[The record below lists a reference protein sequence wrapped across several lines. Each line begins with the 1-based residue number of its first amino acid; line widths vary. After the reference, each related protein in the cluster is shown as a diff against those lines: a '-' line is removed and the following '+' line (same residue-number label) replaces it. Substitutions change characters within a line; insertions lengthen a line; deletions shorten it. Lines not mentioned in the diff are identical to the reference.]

1 MNATHCTH
9 PSQEF
14 LSAFNSGR
22 LGPLES
28 AEIERH
34 LAECDA
40 CCGLLKTLP
49 NDTLISLLREAQTD
63 TKTDPSRIFPGGVP
77 HKHGSSDVGSPTLA
91 QTPETQ
97 HSEEQGC
104 SLSASEIPPELQ
116 NHPRYRIVSLLG
128 RGGMGSVYE
137 AEHRLMNR
145 HVALK
150 VIEKKLVQTPGLVE
164 RFQRETQTAAR
175 LSHPNIVAAH
185 DAECAADLHFL
196 VMELVRGR
204 DLAQIVG
211 ERGGLTVRE
220 ACDYVRQAA
229 LGLQHAF
236 ERGMVHRDI
245 KPQNLM
251 LTAEGQIKIL
261 DFGLAQFASEVAE
274 ESGLTQVGA
283 MMGTP
288 DYMAPEQARDAHS
301 ADIRADIYGLGCTL
315 YCLLSGHA
323 PFPEGSVLE
332 KILAHVEREPAPL
345 QELRGNVPPEL
356 AAVVKKMMSKLPAD
370 RFQTPAEVAEALA
383 PFARAADL
391 IKTAEDAP
399 FAAKT
404 SAVPPR
410 WRIRSRVRVALAAFA
425 ILAALGVIVVMTDK
439 GRVEIQSE
447 VDDVEIVI
455 KQSGKQ
461 IDFLDAKTGSLI
473 KWLPSGKYDIELK
486 GDRNDLEINRD
497 GFTLSRWGTEIIKV
511 TRKTDATDLMTAW
524 TSGKLKI
531 SPFKKFEPSEKTIA
545 SDGVTAE
552 DGGWKIDAREPRTAR
567 LFEVAQPA
575 LEDCVVL
582 YRAKMKTENVK
593 GRAFLEMWMSL
604 ARGRILLQRL

>member
-211 ERGGLTVRE
+211 ERRADRSRSLRL
-220 ACDYVRQAA
+220 RAA
-229 LGLQHAF
+229 SCSRTPARL
-236 ERGMVHRDI
+236 RTRD
-245 KPQNLM
+245 
-251 LTAEGQIKIL
+251 G
-261 DFGLAQFASEVAE
+261 ASRY
-274 ESGLTQVGA
+274 Q
-283 MMGTP
+283 
-288 DYMAPEQARDAHS
+288 APEFDAHG
-301 ADIRADIYGLGCTL
+301 R
-315 YCLLSGHA
+315 
-323 PFPEGSVLE
+323 
-332 KILAHVEREPAPL
+332 
-345 QELRGNVPPEL
+345 
-356 AAVVKKMMSKLPAD
+356 
-370 RFQTPAEVAEALA
+370 
-383 PFARAADL
+383 
-391 IKTAEDAP
+391 
-399 FAAKT
+399 
-404 SAVPPR
+404 
-410 WRIRSRVRVALAAFA
+410 RS
-425 ILAALGVIVVMTDK
+425 D
-439 GRVEIQSE
+439 
-447 VDDVEIVI
+447 
-455 KQSGKQ
+455 
-461 IDFLDAKTGSLI
+461 
-473 KWLPSGKYDIELK
+473 
-486 GDRNDLEINRD
+486 
-497 GFTLSRWGTEIIKV
+497 
-511 TRKTDATDLMTAW
+511 
-524 TSGKLKI
+524 
-531 SPFKKFEPSEKTIA
+531 
-545 SDGVTAE
+545 
-552 DGGWKIDAREPRTAR
+552 
-567 LFEVAQPA
+567 
-575 LEDCVVL
+575 
-582 YRAKMKTENVK
+582 
-593 GRAFLEMWMSL
+593 
-604 ARGRILLQRL
+604 